1 MAKQGSR
8 PGSVLCQMRR
18 LLDRGELEVAW
29 RDYPNLVLAA
39 CECFGSWSEAIAKL
53 HDYRQQSRKW
63 SKERCI
69 EELVIWNET
78 NQANPQAWMPP
89 SNKLRSAAKRF
100 FGSFHDALDTLNLHD
115 PHRWTRKRII
125 DAIQNRY
132 IAGLPINEREN
143 RGLYCV
149 ARRKFGSWLSAVHAA
164 GLAEK
169 PRIARQKWTQELVI
183 RKLNEW
189 SGNGRCLYMVRHQDY
204 PLFMAAKHHFGT
216 WRNAIAAAGLESS
229 LGKRIKNNERDA

>member
-1 MAKQGSR
+1 MAKQNSR
-8 PGSVLCQMRR
+8 QMRVLR
-18 LLDRGELEVAW
+18 RMQNLLDLGELEVAW
-29 RDYPNLVLAA
+29 RDHPDLILAA
-39 CECFGSWSEAIAKL
+39 CEYFGSWNEAVSEL
-53 HDYRQQSRKW
+53 DDYRQRSRKW

-69 EELVIWNET
+69 EELVTWNEA
-78 NQANPQAWMPP
+78 NQANPEVWNPP
-89 SNKLRSAAKRF
+89 CNKLRSAAKRF
-100 FGSFHDALDTLNLHD
+100 FGSFHDALDTLDLHD

-149 ARRKFGSWLSAVHAA
+149 ARRKFGSWSSAVNAA

-169 PRIARQKWTQELVI
+169 PRIARKKWTKDLVI
-183 RKLNEW
+183 GKLKEW
-189 SGNGRCLYMVRHQDY
+189 STSGRCLYMVRHENY

-229 LGKRIKNNERDA
+229 LGKRTTNNERDA